1 MSKMSTHRAL
11 EVLVLSLLCLV
22 ALQVGHGQSTTDADT
37 SAPITKPIVRIFV
50 ESGNILKQQRP
61 LLTSIDE
68 HGNAFKTTT
77 AVSVEYG
84 WQMLGGKAWH
94 QTAKYPRMGI
104 GAQYMHIMHRNE
116 MGHPFSI
123 YGFYDGN
130 YLRIKNFEFTNRMA
144 AGIAYGFTTYNPED
158 AMPNDIAS
166 TKLNLYV
173 EMGIGFS
180 RRINDYLFIEP
191 GLRLVHYSNGNTKEP
206 QKGLNITSYKIGLRS
221 VLGQPYSEPKKIQI
235 EKCKHRHELIAFVGM
250 APRQLDYSDN
260 NDLYHE
266 TYDMNFLM
274 ANLHLGYY
282 YEVTHRMKLGG
293 GLDFIYD
300 GTNGQQELALTRIPT
315 KEAVPFHDKTG
326 LLVYL
331 GGESVVD
338 RFSIV
343 AGLGYMV
350 AQTQFIGSSP
360 AFEQRLGVKYHFFK
374 NVFVGL
380 NVRAYR
386 FRAAEAMEL
395 NIGVRKFI
403 K

>member
-1 MSKMSTHRAL
+1 MPNVSKHRAL
-11 EVLVLSLLCLV
+11 GFLTLSFLFFL
-22 ALQVGHGQSTTDADT
+22 ALQVGYGQSTPDT
-37 SAPITKPIVRIFV
+37 NSTASLKKPLVRIFV

-77 AVSVEYG
+77 AISVEYG

-94 QTAKYPRMGI
+94 QTAKYPRMGL
-104 GAQYMHIMHRNE
+104 GAQYMHIMNRDE

-130 YLRIKNFEFTNRMA
+130 YLRLKNFEFTNRLA
-144 AGIAYGFTTYNPED
+144 VGLAYGFTTYNAED

-166 TKLNLYV
+166 TKFNLYV
-173 EMGIGFS
+173 EMGAGFS
-180 RRINDYLFIEP
+180 KRLNDYLFIEP
-191 GLRLVHYSNGNTKEP
+191 GLRLVHFSNGNTKEP

-221 VLGQPYSEPKKIQI
+221 VLGRPYTDPIKIPI
-235 EKCKHRHELIAFVGM
+235 EKCEHRHELIAFVGM

-315 KEAVPFHDKTG
+315 KDAIPFNDKIG
-326 LLVYL
+326 LSIFV
-331 GGESVVD
+331 GGESVID

-343 AGLGYMV
+343 AALGYMV
-350 AQTQFIGSSP
+350 AQTEFIGSSP
-360 AFEQRLGVKYHFFK
+360 AFEQRLGVKYHFYK
-374 NVFVGL
+374 NVFAGL

-395 NIGVRKFI
+395 NIGVRKFL

>member
-1 MSKMSTHRAL
+1 MSKLSTHR
-11 EVLVLSLLCLV
+11 SLRGLILTFLCIL
-22 ALQVGHGQSTTDADT
+22 ALQVSFGQSVPDTDT
-37 SAPITKPIVRIFV
+37 SVSIAKPLVRIFV

-68 HGNAFKTTT
+68 HGNSFKTTT
-77 AVSVEYG
+77 AISVEYG

-94 QTAKYPRMGI
+94 QTAKYPRMGL
-104 GAQYMHIMHRNE
+104 GAQYMHIMNRDE

-130 YLRIKNFEFTNRMA
+130 YLRIKNFEFTNRLA
-144 AGIAYGFTTYNPED
+144 AGLAYGFTTYNPED

-166 TKLNLYV
+166 TKFNMYV
-173 EMGIGFS
+173 EMGVGFS
-180 RRINDYLFIEP
+180 KRLNDYFFIEP
-191 GLRLVHYSNGNTKEP
+191 GLRLVHFSNGNTKEP
-206 QKGLNITSYKIGLRS
+206 QKGLNIISYKIGLRS
-221 VLGQPYSEPKKIQI
+221 VLGRPYTAPITIPI

-250 APRQLDYSDN
+250 SPRQLDYSDN

-315 KEAVPFHDKTG
+315 KDAIPFNDKIG
-326 LLVYL
+326 LSVFV
-331 GGESVVD
+331 GGESVID
-338 RFSIV
+338 KFSIV
-343 AGLGYMV
+343 AALGYMV
-350 AQTQFIGSSP
+350 AQTEFIGSSP
-360 AFEQRLGVKYHFFK
+360 AFEQRLGVKYHFYK
-374 NVFVGL
+374 NVFAGL

-395 NIGVRKFI
+395 NIGVRKFL